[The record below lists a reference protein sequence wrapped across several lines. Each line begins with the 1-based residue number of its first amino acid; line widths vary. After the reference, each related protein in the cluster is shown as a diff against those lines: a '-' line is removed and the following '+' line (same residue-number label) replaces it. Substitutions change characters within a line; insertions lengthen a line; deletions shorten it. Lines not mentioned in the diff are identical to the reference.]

1 MLLLLPRQSLLLL
14 LLLLLLLRPDAAMG
28 QGGGF
33 HFPGSSPAVATEEE
47 DKGPEIT
54 RSSSL
59 IEDSNKCVVSSSD
72 GPSAP
77 CVFPFVF
84 GGFEF
89 NG

>member
-1 MLLLLPRQSLLLL
+1 MLLLLLRQSLLLL
-14 LLLLLLLRPDAAMG
+14 LLLLLLLRPDAASG

-33 HFPGSSPAVATEEE
+33 HFPGATDGE